1 MDRTLVRVNENGRR
15 IGESHHRAVLSDAE
29 IEAMLA
35 DRESGLSL
43 SALAR
48 KWRLSKSG
56 VKGIVDGRRRGQ
68 VGPKVQR
75 EATKREHV
83 RVRVNLTLQERS
95 LLRRR
100 GGSAWVKRMLS
111 TAK

>member
-1 MDRTLVRVNENGRR
+1 MDRALVRVNENGRR
-15 IGESHHRAVLSDAE
+15 IGQSHHRAVLTDRE
-29 IEAMLA
+29 VDLLLA
-35 DRESGLSL
+35 DRDAGMSL
-43 SALAR
+43 AALAR
-48 KWRLSKSG
+48 KWRMSKSG

-83 RVRVNLTLQERS
+83 RVRLNLTLQERS

-100 GGSAWVKRMLS
+100 GGSAFVKRMLL
-111 TAK
+111 TEK